1 MMAGR
6 SVGSALATRRQQ
18 AQLLSA
24 FGVAFGAAALLAP
37 EKLAAVYKVP
47 PDPYGKQLARLF
59 GTRTV
64 ALAVWGLTAKTE
76 EELDRGLAITA
87 VATAVDAVTAAL
99 SAKDVGPSAAARS
112 AVSSAIFSVAALCI
126 RASTK

>member
-1 MMAGR
+1 MAAR
-6 SVGSALATRRQQ
+6 SVGGALATKRGQ

-24 FGVAFGAAALLAP
+24 IGAAFGAAALLAP
-37 EKLAAVYKVP
+37 EKLAAAYKVP

-64 ALAVWGLTAKTE
+64 ALAVWGLTATTE
-76 EELDRGLAITA
+76 EELDRGLALTA
-87 VATAVDAVTAAL
+87 TVTAVDVVTAAL
-99 SAKDVGPSAAARS
+99 SAKEVGRSAATRS
-112 AVSSAIFSVAALCI
+112 AVSSAIFSLAALGI